1 MHSVFSINNLLR
13 GIDTAITGS
22 KNMVEFAI
30 GAATGDK
37 TTFARALRKTFEEL
51 GATYIK
57 LGQFIASSPSLFPRE
72 YVNEFQK
79 CLDDVA
85 PVPFERIKKIIEEE
99 LNEKLENLFLS
110 VEEAPMASASIAQ
123 VHEAKLKDGTDV
135 VIKVQ
140 RPNVGDKIEADI
152 HFLHFASTLMEKIN
166 PEFSRTSLT
175 AILEDF
181 HKILKEEIDFIQE
194 GKNIEEFG
202 RFLDDMNE
210 SMVTVP
216 MVYWNRTSKK
226 VLTMERFF
234 GVPLTDLES
243 IKEVSKNPEETL
255 LTALNVWYASIH
267 QCGFFHGDVHAG
279 NLMVLEDGR
288 VGFIDFGIVGRFS
301 EEVWNGLILMMQAMT
316 TRDYHALAKALAQVG
331 ATKEDV
337 LLDSFAKDLEGV
349 MSRLSPEKLFT
360 LSEMELNGIMLDV
373 AEVSENHGIRFP
385 RSFALLMKQML
396 YFDRYVRLLAP
407 EMDILH
413 DERIA
418 SLKELT

>member
-1 MHSVFSINNLLR
+1 M
-13 GIDTAITGS
+13 DMAIAGS
-22 KNMVEFAI
+22 KNILEYSLSAMSGNKV
-30 GAATGDK
+30 
-37 TTFARALRKTFEEL
+37 TFARALRKTFEDL

-72 YVNEFQK
+72 FVDEFQM
-79 CLDDVA
+79 CLDNVA
-85 PVPFERIKKIIEEE
+85 PLPFEKIRKIVEEE
-99 LNEKLENLFLS
+99 LGDSLENLFLS
-110 VEEAPMASASIAQ
+110 VEPSPMASASIAQ

-140 RPNVGDKIEADI
+140 RPDVAGKMEADI
-152 HFLHFASTLMEKIN
+152 QFLHFGSSLMEKIN
-166 PEFSRTSLT
+166 PELSRTSLT

-202 RFLDDMNE
+202 RFLDDMEE
-210 SMVTVP
+210 SMVSVP
-216 MVYWNRTSKK
+216 TVYWEKTTRK

-234 GVPLTDLES
+234 GVPLTDLEA
-243 IKEVSKNPEETL
+243 IKEVTDTPEETL
-255 LTALNVWYASIH
+255 LRALNVWYASIH

-301 EEVWNGLILMMQAMT
+301 EEVWNGLISMMQAMT
-316 TRDYHALAKALAQVG
+316 VRDFTLLARALTQVG
-331 ATKEDV
+331 ATREDV
-337 LLDSFAKDLEGV
+337 IIESFAKDLENV
-349 MSRLSPEKLFT
+349 FDRLSPEKLFS

-373 AEVSENHGIRFP
+373 AEVSEKHGIRFP

-413 DERIA
+413 DRRIA
-418 SLKELT
+418 SLNVPAG